1 MQDKLNGE
9 IDKIVQQMAPAKGA
23 IGMLTSE
30 DVERIIRQAATKG
43 AMVGWVAGE
52 RMART
57 HCEKAAQGLTDF
69 LSRLLDPED
78 LGHAVTPEV
87 RKFVFDLVKK

>member
-43 AMVGWVAGE
+43 AMAGWVAGE
-52 RMART
+52 RTARSYWSGKMDKLR
-57 HCEKAAQGLTDF
+57 EQIKELQQ
-69 LSRLLDPED
+69 E
-78 LGHAVTPEV
+78 
-87 RKFVFDLVKK
+87 LVK